1 MDLEK
6 SMSTQFH
13 FLRNA
18 IALTLATFAM
28 AQANAAQDA
37 TTMTVDDTAPLQATL
52 LPTVSITGDSAN
64 PYAEPRMSVASTAP
78 LGVTLLPT
86 VRVTATAPELA
97 AVVLPTVRV
106 VAQAY
111 IEPKA
116 EAVAYR
122 GNDEAGAA
130 RLQRLEGAAIEHEMP
145 LRARVMPR

>member
-1 MDLEK
+1 
-6 SMSTQFH
+6 MSTQFA

-37 TTMTVDDTAPLQATL
+37 TMTVDDTAPLQATL
-52 LPTVSITGDSAN
+52 LPTGSITGDAAN
-64 PYAEPRMSVASTAP
+64 PYAEPRMRVASTAP

-97 AVVLPTVRV
+97 AVTLPTVRV
-106 VAQAY
+106 VAQAFV
-111 IEPKA
+111 EPKP

-122 GNDEAGAA
+122 GNEEAAPA
-130 RLQRLEGAAIEHEMP
+130 RLQRMEGAAIEHEMP